1 MKIKLQDGQVIENL
15 TLNGNNYISK
25 KIIDSSIF
33 ENNLERVEI
42 IDEEITQVYYN
53 MKLVQNIVYNN
64 ESWFVL
70 AEKSENDLLKE
81 RLVQMEELAL
91 AQGGVIWLI
100 KYCWVYLL
108 EK

>member
-91 AQGGVIWLI
+91 AQGGVI
-100 KYCWVYLL
+100 
-108 EK
+108 